1 MTRLTLIRRLAFG
14 GSENDW
20 NGFLHDYWGPIC
32 RFALRQG
39 ARNLDDA
46 EDVASKTFEVL
57 WQNRLLSRWI
67 CEPRAKL
74 RTLLCQVVRNILA
87 NQRRVWSGRDRFW
100 HAVAEEA
107 GLAVP
112 AKPGENEGPD
122 PFYSAWVE
130 DLIQRAVESLAGE
143 YYRQDRGDYV
153 RVLYGRLCE
162 RLTIAQVAE
171 TLEIAPFAVDNYYRH
186 VRRRLSEKLEE
197 LVRRHVARY
206 AEPEDVAEQFD
217 QEWGQLGEH
226 LARHGGLEEAICRT
240 YESLDA
246 VCSLNRRKAALT
258 RAATRLTAIIRS
270 SAEVNRRPHL
280 DEPGV
285 P

>member
-1 MTRLTLIRRLAFG
+1 MTRLTLIRRLASG
-14 GSENDW
+14 GSETDW

-46 EDVASKTFEVL
+46 EDVASKTLEVL
-57 WQNRLLSRWI
+57 WQNRLLARWI
-67 CEPRAKL
+67 SEPRAKL

-100 HAVAEEA
+100 HAVAEEV
-107 GLAVP
+107 GLAKP
-112 AKPGENEGPD
+112 AENDGTD

-130 DLIQRAVESLAGE
+130 DLIQRAVEALAGE

-162 RLTIAQVAE
+162 QLTIAQVAE
-171 TLEIAPFAVDNYYRH
+171 TLEIAPSAVDNYYRH

-206 AEPEDVAEQFD
+206 AEPEDVPEQFD
-217 QEWGQLGEH
+217 QEWGQLGEY
-226 LARHGGLEEAICRT
+226 LAHFGGLEEAIRRT
-240 YESLDA
+240 FESLDA
-246 VCSLNRRKAALT
+246 VCALNRRKAALT
-258 RAATRLTAIIRS
+258 RAATRLTAIIRA
-270 SAEVNRRPHL
+270 SAEVNRRPGL
-280 DEPGV
+280 DEPGDS
-285 P
+285 